1 MRAKVDTHLG
11 LGQASSKVEKFF
23 LKGIRWHGGSNI
35 RFWSDSWVHFS
46 KDYKIHSARPPDCTV
61 EFVHDVIDQSSKSW
75 KEKEIRALVSKEEA
89 DQILSIP
96 ISQNGKMDYL
106 IWHPNS
112 SGIYL
117 VKSGYH
123 IALAEHNAKLP
134 SKASSSFEPP
144 KSLWK
149 FIWNLK
155 VPPKLKHLWWK
166 ACCNFLATKENLHKR
181 KCNPSPMCSICCWET
196 ESVEHLLFFCN

>member
-61 EFVHDVIDQSSKSW
+61 EFVHEVIDRSSKSR

-96 ISQNGKMDYL
+96 ISPKWENGL
-106 IWHPNS
+106 LN
-112 SGIYL
+112 
-117 VKSGYH
+117 
-123 IALAEHNAKLP
+123 LAPQLK
-134 SKASSSFEPP
+134 
-144 KSLWK
+144 
-149 FIWNLK
+149 WNLLGEIW
-155 VPPKLKHLWWK
+155 VSH
-166 ACCNFLATKENLHKR
+166 
-181 KCNPSPMCSICCWET
+181 SI
-196 ESVEHLLFFCN
+196 SRA